1 MVEQGLPPS
10 GAHQLKP
17 SDPLPEI
24 ARERQ
29 SHRLSRPSISLEMS
43 RLARKADDHTS
54 SEIFWGLQPNTSK
67 TEPVWSQA
75 PPECSSPDA
84 TRFEKFKTLLRQYPN
99 YWIVEFL
106 LAMCSL
112 VVCAL
117 PTLLASLAAH
127 LQVEERRDD
136 FNGTLA
142 ELEQEPGFTPKT
154 VTLACLAATTVPLAV
169 MAITYTINRT
179 YWSGSFVT
187 PIARRFLLPMFAL
200 HCTLR
205 VAERV
210 LSATGTIVSSTATLG
225 ASLLIVFVG
234 VGTFCFKVSRAV
246 HCHCFFPILLTSI
259 ALWLLYVFLYEV
271 RIMPSVLSSSDLF
284 KAVFVVAVNPLLWE
298 PVLIF
303 VRVGIRASVA
313 NVHSSTLYILCLT
326 PMILNKLFSR
336 MVAVTIQDTALLNL
350 ALLGLLAK
358 DVLLCTTLKQRDRTF
373 YKVFCC
379 CVPSANRLDAMK
391 DKRNNAFIVQI
402 VRSEFQLEYIFIV
415 LNAIQLYV
423 YDISPKTG
431 VSAYKQY
438 SPDVHVMEHSLLEIL
453 YIMCTDF
460 IIISVLTLFQDEPFI
475 FHAHMKHRFQWVC
488 MGVLCSFGSSFMAVN
503 VLPDLVERTV
513 SHNSHPATWTYI
525 SE

>member
-1 MVEQGLPPS
+1 L
-10 GAHQLKP
+10 
-17 SDPLPEI
+17 D
-24 ARERQ
+24 
-29 SHRLSRPSISLEMS
+29 
-43 RLARKADDHTS
+43 
-54 SEIFWGLQPNTSK
+54 
-67 TEPVWSQA
+67 
-75 PPECSSPDA
+75 
-84 TRFEKFKTLLRQYPN
+84 
-99 YWIVEFL
+99 
-106 LAMCSL
+106 
-112 VVCAL
+112 
-117 PTLLASLAAH
+117 
-127 LQVEERRDD
+127 
-136 FNGTLA
+136 
-142 ELEQEPGFTPKT
+142 
-154 VTLACLAATTVPLAV
+154 
-169 MAITYTINRT
+169 
-179 YWSGSFVT
+179 SFVQ
-187 PIARRFLLPMFAL
+187 
-200 HCTLR
+200 
-205 VAERV
+205 
-210 LSATGTIVSSTATLG
+210 
-225 ASLLIVFVG
+225 
-234 VGTFCFKVSRAV
+234 
-246 HCHCFFPILLTSI
+246 
-259 ALWLLYVFLYEV
+259 
-271 RIMPSVLSSSDLF
+271 
-284 KAVFVVAVNPLLWE
+284 
-298 PVLIF
+298 
-303 VRVGIRASVA
+303 
-313 NVHSSTLYILCLT
+313 
-326 PMILNKLFSR
+326 
-336 MVAVTIQDTALLNL
+336 VAVTIQDTALLNL

-402 VRSEFQLEYIFIV
+402 GMRDRSHHLSFQCKCSCTRALRRGSRSRRTVRSEFQLEYIFIV

>member
-179 YWSGSFVT
+179 YWSGSLSAAAEMPSHLPDHSRLTHDMPHRTGFVT

-284 KAVFVVAVNPLLWE
+284 KAGAHARRLACRCARRT
-298 PVLIF
+298 PVCSWGKQAHF
-303 VRVGIRASVA
+303 
-313 NVHSSTLYILCLT
+313 
-326 PMILNKLFSR
+326 
-336 MVAVTIQDTALLNL
+336 ALLR
-350 ALLGLLAK
+350 ARPA
-358 DVLLCTTLKQRDRTF
+358 Q
-373 YKVFCC
+373 
-379 CVPSANRLDAMK
+379 
-391 DKRNNAFIVQI
+391 
-402 VRSEFQLEYIFIV
+402 
-415 LNAIQLYV
+415 
-423 YDISPKTG
+423 
-431 VSAYKQY
+431 
-438 SPDVHVMEHSLLEIL
+438 SL
-453 YIMCTDF
+453 
-460 IIISVLTLFQDEPFI
+460 SWQ
-475 FHAHMKHRFQWVC
+475 
-488 MGVLCSFGSSFMAVN
+488 
-503 VLPDLVERTV
+503 
-513 SHNSHPATWTYI
+513 
-525 SE
+525 